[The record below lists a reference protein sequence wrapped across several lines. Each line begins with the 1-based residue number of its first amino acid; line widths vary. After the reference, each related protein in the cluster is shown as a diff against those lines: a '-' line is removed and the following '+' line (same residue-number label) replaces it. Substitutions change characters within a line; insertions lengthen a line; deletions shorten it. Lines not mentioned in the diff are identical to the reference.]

1 MATNQAEQGREWKGH
16 LNGIVGADEVL
27 IDGLEPAD
35 VVVRVRDEVHV
46 DLAIDRGTRGVV
58 LLVRRRE
65 QGRPC
70 SGGQE
75 HTVR

>member
-1 MATNQAEQGREWKGH
+1 MATNQAEQGRQGKGH
-16 LNGIVGADEVL
+16 LDGIVGADEVL

-46 DLAIDRGTRGVV
+46 DLAIDRSSRGVV
-58 LLVRRRE
+58 TLERRRE

-70 SGGQE
+70 SGGQG